1 MISSLPVGSSSLK
14 FTSSTSLG
22 QDHADLT
29 TGLGEAGHA
38 SLRIGDGGKNAAAV
52 GEAEVVAIAVG
63 DLRQVAV
70 GVKEVGLIGFLKEE
84 LVGAILV
91 LGIGGRVAA
100 GATQDDGGTIEALG
114 HQEDIGHIDGEAGV
128 VGQTLADVGVE
139 GQNAQLVDRGGG
151 VRAER
156 RVPGRALLRRDRW
169 LLLDTGGLMGMLRRG
184 GNVSGGVGNR

>member
-84 LVGAILV
+84 LVGAAALHQGGLDTRGLLVAAILV

-100 GATQDDGGTIEALG
+100 GATQD
-114 HQEDIGHIDGEAGV
+114 
-128 VGQTLADVGVE
+128 
-139 GQNAQLVDRGGG
+139 
-151 VRAER
+151 
-156 RVPGRALLRRDRW
+156 
-169 LLLDTGGLMGMLRRG
+169 
-184 GNVSGGVGNR
+184 